1 MCTKL
6 LNNCLKVVVESPLV
20 FDNFIEVL
28 CLTTDI
34 NECDQNM
41 HNCDVNAICMNTNGS
56 FTCSCNDGYTGDGMT
71 CTG

>member
-1 MCTKL
+1 MLKS
-6 LNNCLKVVVESPLV
+6 LNQSPFV
-20 FDNFIEVL
+20 GVNFIEQL

-41 HNCDVNAICMNTNGS
+41 HSCDSNAICTNTNGS
-56 FTCSCNDGYTGDGMT
+56 FTCNCNDGYTGDGMT